1 MGFAFNWVGCR
12 ERKVSR
18 KVVNWKE
25 GRKRGKDR
33 KEGRKEKRKN
43 KRDKTLHSLRVLP
56 LTHTGTIV
64 AS

>member
-1 MGFAFNWVGCR
+1 MGFAFDCVGCR

-25 GRKRGKDR
+25 GMKRGKDR
-33 KEGRKEKRKN
+33 KEGRKEERKN
-43 KRDKTLHSLRVLP
+43 KRDKTLHSLRVPP
-56 LTHTGTIV
+56 LTHTCAIV